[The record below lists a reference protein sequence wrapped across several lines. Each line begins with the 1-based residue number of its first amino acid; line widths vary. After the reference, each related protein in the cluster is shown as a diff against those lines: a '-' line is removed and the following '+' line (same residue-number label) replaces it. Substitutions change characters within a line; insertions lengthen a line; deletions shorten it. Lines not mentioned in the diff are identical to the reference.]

1 LGYRVGDSSDAED
14 AAQRIVSLPMHPEL
28 DPQQIEYVENRILDF
43 MQGQI

>member
-1 LGYRVGDSSDAED
+1 
-14 AAQRIVSLPMHPEL
+14 MHPEL

>member
-1 LGYRVGDSSDAED
+1 MGDILDAED

-28 DPQQIEYVENRILDF
+28 DPQQIEYVENWNLDF